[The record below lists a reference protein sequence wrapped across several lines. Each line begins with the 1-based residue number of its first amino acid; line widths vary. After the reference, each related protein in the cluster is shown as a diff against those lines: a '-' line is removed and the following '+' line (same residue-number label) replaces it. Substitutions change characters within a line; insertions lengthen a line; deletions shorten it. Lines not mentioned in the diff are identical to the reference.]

1 MRATFF
7 VLCALSAA
15 PAQTSSDSARVAST
29 LEAFHGA
36 LARADSA
43 MALRLLA
50 PEAVILEAGDTE
62 TVAQY
67 RAHHLSSDIEY
78 ARAVPRRLTSLRVTV
93 HGDVAWA
100 RSTSESQGTFR
111 DRAVDS
117 LGAELAVLRR
127 GDDGTWRIVAIQ
139 WSSRSRP
146 RR

>member
-15 PAQTSSDSARVAST
+15 PALAQTSSDSARVAST

-100 RSTSESQGTFR
+100 RSRNVPCDS
-111 DRAVDS
+111 DVDS